1 MKKLGIIDYDQGN
14 IKSLKNAIN
23 RVGFECNLL
32 NSNENLN
39 DYDTLFLPG
48 VGAFSGAMHNLNSK
62 GLVKPIKEYVNSGR
76 KLVGICLG
84 MQLLFE
90 KSFEF
95 GEFDGLALIEGE
107 VLPFENEVELK
118 IPNVG
123 WNYVINKQNY
133 SILESDY
140 YFVHSYYC
148 KPKNN
153 DDVLF
158 TSIYGIEFCSAVKK
172 NNIVGFQFHPEKSQK
187 KGLELLKTILN
198 E

>member
-1 MKKLGIIDYDQGN
+1 M
-14 IKSLKNAIN
+14 
-23 RVGFECNLL
+23 

-90 KSFEF
+90 KSYEF

-123 WNYVINKQNY
+123 WNYVIN
-133 SILESDY
+133 
-140 YFVHSYYC
+140 
-148 KPKNN
+148 
-153 DDVLF
+153 
-158 TSIYGIEFCSAVKK
+158 
-172 NNIVGFQFHPEKSQK
+172 
-187 KGLELLKTILN
+187 
-198 E
+198 

>member
-1 MKKLGIIDYDQGN
+1 MKRLGIIDYDQGN

-90 KSFEF
+90 KSYEF
-95 GEFDGLALIEGE
+95 GEFDGLALIEEIGRAH
-107 VLPFENEVELK
+107 V
-118 IPNVG
+118 
-123 WNYVINKQNY
+123 
-133 SILESDY
+133 
-140 YFVHSYYC
+140 
-148 KPKNN
+148 
-153 DDVLF
+153 
-158 TSIYGIEFCSAVKK
+158 
-172 NNIVGFQFHPEKSQK
+172 
-187 KGLELLKTILN
+187 
-198 E
+198 